1 MAIQKTKR
9 LVLQV
14 GESTHQHI
22 LESVGEIE
30 ADVREGDTISF
41 MLKEMGILTH
51 EEHGKMVLPP
61 GHYVKYPQVEF
72 DPLGRDIRQVFD

>member
-1 MAIQKTKR
+1 MKSEKTKR

-14 GESTHQHI
+14 GESTHQHV
-22 LESVGEIE
+22 LVSEAEIE
-30 ADVREGDTISF
+30 ATVHPGDTIEF

-61 GHYVKYPQVEF
+61 GRYVKYPQVEF
-72 DPLGRDIRQVFD
+72 DPLGRDVRQVFD